1 MYRYFCPFS
10 ILIPRTL
17 FSFPMQ
23 ANPHRCPSAISVKSI
38 AIVASLIFPII
49 FCVRVLRASLKVE
62 DFNAFR
68 VSEPGCADKD
78 HAWSVGL

>member
-1 MYRYFCPFS
+1 
-10 ILIPRTL
+10 
-17 FSFPMQ
+17 MQ

-49 FCVRVLRASLKVE
+49 FCVRVLRANLKVE